1 MEKLIKIA
9 SWIIYILIFLMLRGL
24 YGLEA
29 TIISFLLTVA
39 IMACVHKRRR

>member
-9 SWIIYILIFLMLRGL
+9 SWIICILIFLILHSL
-24 YGLEA
+24 YDLET

-39 IMACVHKRRR
+39 IMACVHNK